1 MTPKELLYVED
12 ALGHTQFMQK
22 QCREAMSCLQDEA
35 LKQQVQQL
43 LDKSQ
48 QSFRSFYSLV

>member
-12 ALGHTQFMQK
+12 ALGHTQFMHK
-22 QCREAMSCLQDEA
+22 QCQEAISCLQDEA

-43 LDKSQ
+43 LDKNQ